1 MEKLFDKIE
10 NIFDNLEDLIENELE
25 EDSDENIGKREKF

>member
-1 MEKLFDKIE
+1 MLNKIE

-25 EDSDENIGKREKF
+25 DDDSEQSLGKN